1 MRDVRFIASR
11 DLRYM
16 LRQKETLLWTF
27 VMPVLFFWFI
37 GNVTGGF
44 AGSDPDAPDPLAV
57 VTPADAGFLA
67 DEIGRR
73 LEDNGYRVDVKATRQ
88 EAAGRSR
95 ILTLPPALTD
105 SVLAGVPSRVWFE
118 HTREGIGSDYEN
130 VRVGRAVY
138 TVLADLLVAG
148 ADSLEIMPAS
158 FEALRERPRAL
169 GLEVGVAGKRRVP
182 PSGFEQAVPG
192 TMVMFTL
199 LVMATSGAILLVIER
214 RQGLLRRLA
223 ATPIP
228 VRSVVLGKWAGRLL
242 LGLVQIGFA
251 MATGAILFKVDWG
264 PNLAAVSAVMFVYG
278 SMMAALGLLL
288 GTLVRTEKQA
298 AAIGVIAANLLGA
311 LGGCWW
317 PIEITPA
324 WMQKLALFL
333 PTGWAMNALHALVSF
348 GEPVSVVV
356 PHLVGMAAATVI
368 LIGFTA
374 RHFRY
379 E

>member
-1 MRDVRFIASR
+1 MRNVRFIAAR

-16 LRQKETLLWTF
+16 LRQRETLLWTF
-27 VMPVLFFWFI
+27 LMPVLFFWFI
-37 GNVTGGF
+37 GTVTSGM
-44 AGSDPDAPDPLAV
+44 GSDPDSPDPLALV
-57 VTPADAGFLA
+57 VPADAGFLA

-73 LEDNGYRVDVKATRQ
+73 LEDNGYRVDLKASQ
-88 EAAGRSR
+88 ADAEGRSR
-95 ILTLPPALTD
+95 IVTLPAALTD
-105 SVLAGVPSRVWFE
+105 SVLAGVSSRVWFE
-118 HTREGIGSDYEN
+118 QTREGIDGDYET

-138 TVLADLLVAG
+138 TVLADVLVAG
-148 ADSLEIMPAS
+148 ADSLEISPAS
-158 FEALRERPRAL
+158 FEELRARPRSL
-169 GLEVGVAGKRRVP
+169 SLDVSSAGKRREP

-199 LVMATSGAILLVIER
+199 LVMATSGAILLVVER
-214 RQGLLRRLA
+214 REGLLRRLA

-228 VRSVVLGKWAGRLL
+228 VRSVVLGKWVGRLL

-251 MATGAILFKVDWG
+251 MATGAILFKVHWG
-264 PNLAAVSAVMFVYG
+264 PNLPAVCAVMLVYG
-278 SMMAALGLLL
+278 GMMAGLGLLL
-288 GTLVRTEKQA
+288 GTLARTEKQA
-298 AAIGVIAANLLGA
+298 VAIGVIATNLLGA

-348 GEPVSVVV
+348 GDPVAVVV
-356 PHLVGMAAATVI
+356 PHLVGMTVATFV
-368 LIGFTA
+368 LIGLTV
-374 RHFRY
+374 RMFRY